1 MKKVI
6 SILALT
12 LALSMGSGVVAQAA
26 TTVSDLTIAL
36 QAVGVS
42 QTYIANIT
50 SYLQSVTITEAQQA
64 QILANVD
71 RAQGLIGNTTDLMSL
86 PAATKTELQAL
97 AIETGKILGLSVS
110 FDKVNGQPVVVIKT
124 ASGAVLLS
132 LTAAEASQ
140 LLANTTIE
148 ELKNAII
155 TAVKFSNDSEKN
167 GVFAPVDGELNNT
180 ATNLGN
186 QMALGATFL
195 VAGASVAVVNRK
207 KVQA

>member
-26 TTVSDLTIAL
+26 TTVSDLTTAL